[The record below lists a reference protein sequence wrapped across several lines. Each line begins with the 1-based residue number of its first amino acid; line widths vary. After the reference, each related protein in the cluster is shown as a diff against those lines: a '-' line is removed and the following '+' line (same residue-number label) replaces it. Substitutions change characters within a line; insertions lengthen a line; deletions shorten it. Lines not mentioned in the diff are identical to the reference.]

1 MLKGISPLISPEL
14 LKVLC
19 EMGHGD
25 EIVLADANFPAES
38 MGQRV
43 VRADGIGAAE
53 LLRAILPLFP
63 LDQYDESNF
72 VLMSVVPGDPIE
84 PVIWDEYRA
93 TLTAYEPD
101 AKIQTIDR
109 FAYYERAK
117 KAYCIVA
124 TGRKRAVRKHPAEKG
139 CHSAACANDMKPK
152 ITLTMVSIPP
162 YFLKAASL

>member
-72 VLMSVVPGDPIE
+72 VLMSVVPGDPIK

-124 TGRKRAVRKHPAEKG
+124 TGESAKYANILLKKG
-139 CHSAACANDMKPK
+139 VIRQHCK
-152 ITLTMVSIPP
+152 
-162 YFLKAASL
+162 

>member
-43 VRADGIGAAE
+43 VRADGIGATE

-72 VLMSVVPGDPIE
+72 VLMSVVPGDPTV

-117 KAYCIVA
+117 KRTALSRQA
-124 TGRKRAVRKHPAEKG
+124 KA
-139 CHSAACANDMKPK
+139 HSTQTSC
-152 ITLTMVSIPP
+152 
-162 YFLKAASL
+162 

>member
-63 LDQYDESNF
+63 LDQYDESGRPNRTRD
-72 VLMSVVPGDPIE
+72 LGRIP
-84 PVIWDEYRA
+84 R
-93 TLTAYEPD
+93 D
-101 AKIQTIDR
+101 AD
-109 FAYYERAK
+109 
-117 KAYCIVA
+117 
-124 TGRKRAVRKHPAEKG
+124 G
-139 CHSAACANDMKPK
+139 
-152 ITLTMVSIPP
+152 L
-162 YFLKAASL
+162 

>member
-43 VRADGIGAAE
+43 VRADGICAAE

-72 VLMSVVPGDPIE
+72 VLMSVVPGDPTV

-117 KAYCIVA
+117 KAHCIVA
-124 TGRKRAVRKHPAEKG
+124 TGESAQYANILLKKG
-139 CHSAACANDMKPK
+139 VIRQHCK
-152 ITLTMVSIPP
+152 
-162 YFLKAASL
+162 

>member
-72 VLMSVVPGDPIE
+72 VLMSVVPGDPTV
-84 PVIWDEYRA
+84 PVIWDEYSA

-124 TGRKRAVRKHPAEKG
+124 TGESVQYANILLKKG
-139 CHSAACANDMKPK
+139 VIRQRVQM
-152 ITLTMVSIPP
+152 I
-162 YFLKAASL
+162 

>member
-25 EIVLADANFPAES
+25 EIILADANFPAES
-38 MGQRV
+38 MEKRV
-43 VRADGIGAAE
+43 IRADGIGAAE

-72 VLMSVVPGDPIE
+72 VLMAVVPGDPVT

-93 TLTAYEPD
+93 ALQTYEPN

-109 FAYYERAK
+109 FDYYERAK

-124 TGRKRAVRKHPAEKG
+124 TGEGAQYANILLKKGVIRQNDTEKWE
-139 CHSAACANDMKPK
+139 KPR
-152 ITLTMVSIPP
+152 LC
-162 YFLKAASL
+162 

>member
-43 VRADGIGAAE
+43 VRADGIGAPE

-63 LDQYDESNF
+63 LDQYDEGNF

-124 TGRKRAVRKHPAEKG
+124 TGESVQYANILLKKG
-139 CHSAACANDMKPK
+139 VIRQHCK
-152 ITLTMVSIPP
+152 
-162 YFLKAASL
+162 